1 MLQYKTIEPGTL
13 QLLRELQSLP
23 LMQGTRL
30 VGGTALALQLGHRRS
45 VDLDFFGTMETISE
59 EIRTTLSKS
68 HKVTILKES
77 KNINI
82 YLVDNVKVDIVNY
95 AYSWISDPVLEEG
108 LRLAS
113 AKDIAAM
120 KISAIEGRGTK
131 KDFIDLYF
139 LLNQYSLR
147 EILDLYMRKYQEGS
161 LFVAMKSLSYFEDAE
176 LDPMPLMYED
186 VSWEQIKER
195 IRTEIS
201 LL

>member
-195 IRTEIS
+195 IRKELS

>member
-1 MLQYKTIEPGTL
+1 MLQLKTIEPGTL

-23 LMQGTRL
+23 MMQDTRL

-45 VDLDFFGTMETISE
+45 VDLDFFGTVETISE
-59 EIRTTLSKS
+59 DIRTTLSES

-82 YLVDNVKVDIVNY
+82 YLVDDVKVDIVNY
-95 AYSWISDPVLEEG
+95 SYSWLSEPVLEEG

-113 AKDIAAM
+113 AEDIAAM

-139 LLNQYSLR
+139 LLNQYSLQ

-161 LFVAMKSLSYFEDAE
+161 LFVAMKSLSFFEDAE
-176 LDPMPLMYED
+176 QDPMPLMFEN

-195 IRTEIS
+195 IRKELSI
-201 LL
+201 L

>member
-1 MLQYKTIEPGTL
+1 
-13 QLLRELQSLP
+13 
-23 LMQGTRL
+23 
-30 VGGTALALQLGHRRS
+30 
-45 VDLDFFGTMETISE
+45 METISE